1 MCFQP
6 NPPMP
11 DIENNDL
18 QPETGKVSEKKHL
31 IKITWLRRTLKTLI
45 WFLIVVLL
53 IPVLLYVPFVQDLA
67 VKVAEKVVH
76 DKTGMD
82 VGIGQL
88 RLKFPLDLSLE
99 NVYVV
104 EASGDTMVRARR
116 AIADVKLLPLL
127 KLDVRLNRLQ
137 LNDAY
142 YRMLSADSSMTLKV
156 NAGLLEVDDKS
167 SFNLA
172 ANELTLNRVKLKNGR
187 LRLYMDVWKQ
197 KQEPDTASPASKP
210 MKIIANNVEMENF
223 RFGMSMLPTIDT
235 LDVAL
240 KRVTLNGAKV
250 DLGSN
255 IVSWN
260 LASIS
265 DGHIAY
271 ITPTEEYIKTHPAP
285 PSTPSTGPPMKII
298 GDSISINGVNVRYAV
313 KDAGPLPG
321 FDASFIQA
329 DGISLGLKNFY
340 NESSTVR
347 LPFTRM
353 ALRERSGLTI
363 VEGSGVVGIDSIGLS
378 LDNLNVKTLYSQL
391 NATANLPFAAMSL
404 QPDVAMSVNA
414 AGLVGIKD
422 IESFMPDL
430 SSYISMVPGRRPL
443 GFDIDARGSISDLTI
458 NRLTIEMAEV
468 FGLNATGTVK
478 NALDYKKLIA
488 SVDFSGSLSNPALA
502 DKVLDMR
509 EVKVPAFRIKGSAQA
524 NGLSYGADFV
534 LESDVG
540 DVDAVGKVALTPEKY
555 TADVSVT
562 QLDVNRFVPDLG
574 IGHLSAKISASGQGF
589 NPLSGKAVTDAVVD
603 ISSIQYKGNTLRD
616 LHLNA
621 SLNGTG
627 NFNLWASSANP
638 GLNFDIQG
646 EGTIHKD
653 DYVFDLQAQLRD
665 VNLQQLG
672 LTDSVFYGMGDIL
685 LRGNAQPDKWM
696 YDIELD
702 TKGVEVAYGS
712 QYYHLPEGM
721 SAYLKSSGVGTI
733 LTLDSD
739 LTNLSFRSVA
749 GLEQIVN
756 SFGSV
761 ADIVAAQIDARQ
773 ISIDSIS
780 SRLPGFELSL
790 DASGRGLLRQF
801 IEPMGMQID
810 TVAMNLQKDSIISG
824 NILAYNFNSSSLA
837 LDTITLDLKERG
849 KLLDYKAHLG
859 NRRGTLDEFAKVN
872 LTGYLGEN
880 RMSAFLNQWN
890 INGEQGYRIG
900 LTAAMMDSVV
910 SVHITPLKST
920 IAYLPWQFNS
930 DNYVDFNLVNKHIA
944 AKLEATSAESSILAR
959 TQQNE
964 RGQDELYLNIDNLHI
979 QDFLKMWAFAP
990 DMRGDLDAE
999 MRVVY
1004 DNRRFKGSGTIA
1016 LDNFF
1021 YEKTRVG
1028 NFNLDLDAG
1037 YGLDGNTDLTA
1048 AMRING
1054 EPALSAYAKLVPD
1067 GEAMKPDSVG
1077 LSLTRF
1083 PLKVADAFFGNS
1095 FRLDGYLNGDMS
1107 LDGSFTKPVLNG
1119 YVAFDSVVANIPTFG
1134 VALNFREDRLVVR
1147 DNVVDIP
1154 NFKIFGTNNNPLIIN
1169 GQINAGNFSN
1179 ILFDLNAKATNMQL
1193 VNSDKRSKAD
1203 LFGKLFVNL
1212 NSTVN
1217 GPMSRL
1223 NVDASL
1229 NILSAT
1235 DVTYRLNMDPAEL
1248 TTQSDQEV
1256 VRFVNFNDTTQVD
1269 QNDSVVESP
1278 LNMRINADLVISP
1291 GARFEV
1297 LLSNT
1302 GTDKVELSPSARLN
1316 YFQNYMGDMTLNGTL
1331 TLGQGFARY
1340 SIPVIGEKMFDFNP
1354 ASTIVWNGS
1363 ILDPILNIT
1372 ATDEIKANV
1381 TENGNSRL
1389 VNFMITARITNT
1401 LKNLKAV
1408 FDLSTNDD
1416 LSLQNELQSMSP
1428 DQRQTQALNLLLY
1441 GQYMGQNTKANVA
1454 SGNMLY
1460 SYLESQLNKW
1470 AANNI
1475 RGVDLTFGVNQYDKT
1490 TNGVTNTET
1499 SYSYQVSKSLFN
1511 NRFKILVGG
1520 NYSTDA
1526 ADNDIAENL
1535 VSDVAF
1541 EYILKQTQTMD
1552 MSVKLFRHIGYESIL
1567 EGEITE
1573 MGGAFVYKRRLSN
1586 LRSFFRFRRRKN
1598 DDSEDERKIDSVSDR
1613 KKEDSDTVTIPSDN
1627 TDNYD
1632 TDK

>member
-1 MCFQP
+1 
-6 NPPMP
+6 
-11 DIENNDL
+11 
-18 QPETGKVSEKKHL
+18 
-31 IKITWLRRTLKTLI
+31 
-45 WFLIVVLL
+45 
-53 IPVLLYVPFVQDLA
+53 
-67 VKVAEKVVH
+67 
-76 DKTGMD
+76 
-82 VGIGQL
+82 
-88 RLKFPLDLSLE
+88 
-99 NVYVV
+99 
-104 EASGDTMVRARR
+104 
-116 AIADVKLLPLL
+116 
-127 KLDVRLNRLQ
+127 
-137 LNDAY
+137 
-142 YRMLSADSSMTLKV
+142 
-156 NAGLLEVDDKS
+156 
-167 SFNLA
+167 
-172 ANELTLNRVKLKNGR
+172 
-187 LRLYMDVWKQ
+187 
-197 KQEPDTASPASKP
+197 
-210 MKIIANNVEMENF
+210 
-223 RFGMSMLPTIDT
+223 
-235 LDVAL
+235 
-240 KRVTLNGAKV
+240 
-250 DLGSN
+250 
-255 IVSWN
+255 
-260 LASIS
+260 
-265 DGHIAY
+265 
-271 ITPTEEYIKTHPAP
+271 
-285 PSTPSTGPPMKII
+285 
-298 GDSISINGVNVRYAV
+298 
-313 KDAGPLPG
+313 
-321 FDASFIQA
+321 
-329 DGISLGLKNFY
+329 
-340 NESSTVR
+340 
-347 LPFTRM
+347 
-353 ALRERSGLTI
+353 
-363 VEGSGVVGIDSIGLS
+363 
-378 LDNLNVKTLYSQL
+378 
-391 NATANLPFAAMSL
+391 
-404 QPDVAMSVNA
+404 
-414 AGLVGIKD
+414 
-422 IESFMPDL
+422 
-430 SSYISMVPGRRPL
+430 
-443 GFDIDARGSISDLTI
+443 
-458 NRLTIEMAEV
+458 
-468 FGLNATGTVK
+468 
-478 NALDYKKLIA
+478 
-488 SVDFSGSLSNPALA
+488 
-502 DKVLDMR
+502 
-509 EVKVPAFRIKGSAQA
+509 
-524 NGLSYGADFV
+524 
-534 LESDVG
+534 
-540 DVDAVGKVALTPEKY
+540 
-555 TADVSVT
+555 
-562 QLDVNRFVPDLG
+562 
-574 IGHLSAKISASGQGF
+574 
-589 NPLSGKAVTDAVVD
+589 
-603 ISSIQYKGNTLRD
+603 
-616 LHLNA
+616 
-621 SLNGTG
+621 
-627 NFNLWASSANP
+627 
-638 GLNFDIQG
+638 
-646 EGTIHKD
+646 
-653 DYVFDLQAQLRD
+653 
-665 VNLQQLG
+665 
-672 LTDSVFYGMGDIL
+672 
-685 LRGNAQPDKWM
+685 
-696 YDIELD
+696 
-702 TKGVEVAYGS
+702 
-712 QYYHLPEGM
+712 
-721 SAYLKSSGVGTI
+721 
-733 LTLDSD
+733 
-739 LTNLSFRSVA
+739 
-749 GLEQIVN
+749 
-756 SFGSV
+756 
-761 ADIVAAQIDARQ
+761 
-773 ISIDSIS
+773 
-780 SRLPGFELSL
+780 
-790 DASGRGLLRQF
+790 
-801 IEPMGMQID
+801 
-810 TVAMNLQKDSIISG
+810 
-824 NILAYNFNSSSLA
+824 
-837 LDTITLDLKERG
+837 
-849 KLLDYKAHLG
+849 
-859 NRRGTLDEFAKVN
+859 
-872 LTGYLGEN
+872 
-880 RMSAFLNQWN
+880 
-890 INGEQGYRIG
+890 
-900 LTAAMMDSVV
+900 
-910 SVHITPLKST
+910 
-920 IAYLPWQFNS
+920 
-930 DNYVDFNLVNKHIA
+930 
-944 AKLEATSAESSILAR
+944 
-959 TQQNE
+959 
-964 RGQDELYLNIDNLHI
+964 
-979 QDFLKMWAFAP
+979 MWAFAP

-1048 AMRING
+1048 SMRING

-1083 PLKVADAFFGNS
+1083 PLKVADPFFGNS
-1095 FRLDGYLNGDMS
+1095 FRLDGYLNGEMS

-1248 TTQSDQEV
+1248 TTHSDQEV
-1256 VRFVNFNDTTQVD
+1256 VRFVNFNDTTQVA

-1291 GARFEV
+1291 GARIEV

-1316 YFQNYMGDMTLNGTL
+1316 YFQNYMGDMTMNGTL

-1363 ILDPILNIT
+1363 IMDPILNIS

-1389 VNFMITARITNT
+1389 VNFLVTARITNT

-1598 DDSEDERKIDSVSDR
+1598 DDSQDERKIDSVSDR